1 MRISSNGLV
10 RRAIR
15 WGRSANDGGINL
27 RNKPSV
33 LVPREHRHELAK
45 LSKAALM
52 DMVWHYAMSRRVGP
66 QEPSRPATQS
76 WPSFRLAG
84 RSCAATERTD
94 APRMVLRGH
103 AALN

>member
-33 LVPREHRHELAK
+33 LVPREHRHEFAK

-52 DMVWHYAMSRRVGP
+52 DMVWHYAMSRRVGLRNRADP
-66 QEPSRPATQS
+66 RRNLGPVSGSLGDRAPPPRGLTRRAWSCGATQ
-76 WPSFRLAG
+76 R
-84 RSCAATERTD
+84 
-94 APRMVLRGH
+94 
-103 AALN
+103 